1 VADGSV
7 FLQYND
13 REHNIKMIILII
25 FADVNIVVKKSN
37 IIATDYEKWIIR
49 QEVHIKLEIKNTV
62 DQYNEQR
69 NRHCKTLEE
78 IIKDIVEDTLQSI
91 VTDMDELV
99 DDVRSGNYS
108 LNEIAERIE
117 EMRRNII

>member
-1 VADGSV
+1 
-7 FLQYND
+7 
-13 REHNIKMIILII
+13 M
-25 FADVNIVVKKSN
+25 
-37 IIATDYEKWIIR
+37 
-49 QEVHIKLEIKNTV
+49 

-78 IIKDIVEDTLQSI
+78 TIRDIVEDTLQAI

-99 DDVRSGNYS
+99 DDAKSGNYS

-117 EMRRNII
+117 EMREKLI

>member
-1 VADGSV
+1 
-7 FLQYND
+7 
-13 REHNIKMIILII
+13 M
-25 FADVNIVVKKSN
+25 
-37 IIATDYEKWIIR
+37 
-49 QEVHIKLEIKNTV
+49 EIKNTV

-78 IIKDIVEDTLQSI
+78 TIRDIIEDTLQSI
-91 VTDMDELV
+91 ITDFDELI

-117 EMRRNII
+117 EMREKII

>member
-1 VADGSV
+1 
-7 FLQYND
+7 
-13 REHNIKMIILII
+13 M
-25 FADVNIVVKKSN
+25 
-37 IIATDYEKWIIR
+37 
-49 QEVHIKLEIKNTV
+49 EVYIKLEIKNTV
-62 DQYNEQR
+62 DKYNEQR

-99 DDVRSGNYS
+99 DDVRSCNYS